1 MHLVSQM
8 AHAESIDDVT
18 ALRIRTP
25 KVDEEIGKEYIIG
38 QRARFGSR
46 TYEEIVREVKQKYHK
61 IYNWMGLVMG
71 ILMIVNMW
79 QLRTD
84 QSWERIFFSLI
95 FSVMFLYTEWKAM
108 RPTPDDI
115 AEMLQHELVRG

>member
-1 MHLVSQM
+1 M
-8 AHAESIDDVT
+8 AQAESMDDVT

-25 KVDEEIGKEYIIG
+25 TVDEESGKEYIIG
-38 QRARFGSR
+38 QRARFGSKS
-46 TYEEIVREVKQKYHK
+46 YEEIVREVKQKYHT

-71 ILMIVNMW
+71 ILTTVNMW

-95 FSVMFLYTEWKAM
+95 FSVMFLYAEYKAHK
-108 RPTPDDI
+108 PSADDI
-115 AEMLQHELVRG
+115 TEMLEHELVRG